1 VNIHCTASVVRL
13 CDCLSTNR
21 NVKLAPLL
29 MHRQAGHSDR
39 ARPGPIPNPEVK
51 PVDAAALL
59 TCVSG
64 WKTAVLAFN
73 KTAIC
78 PFGKIFTF
86 QSWILDLAFPR

>member
-1 VNIHCTASVVRL
+1 
-13 CDCLSTNR
+13 
-21 NVKLAPLL
+21 
-29 MHRQAGHSDR
+29 MYRQAGHSDR

-73 KTAIC
+73 ETAIC
-78 PFGKIFTF
+78 PFAKLF
-86 QSWILDLAFPR
+86 QISVLNAKS